1 LSGLIIGY
9 EIKTRGGDAIVEKKP
24 GRSATKPV
32 QASAASSLAMFV
44 GLLVGVLIG
53 IPPYLASAKFKGALE
68 TGNPVVIQQAAY
80 LWPVDSSRMIRVA
93 ITLND
98 NKLESEALTVA
109 LDAVER
115 FPNNYLAW
123 AALNIMMS
131 ATAEQKAQALA
142 QMKRLDPLNPNLK

>member
-1 LSGLIIGY
+1 
-9 EIKTRGGDAIVEKKP
+9 
-24 GRSATKPV
+24 
-32 QASAASSLAMFV
+32 MFV